1 MGLWMRAS
9 TAGKKIVL
17 FAALLGAALL
27 SIGFVALAT
36 GEKHSVLL
44 NTDNDVFDWRLV
56 GSLEYTYTN
65 PWGSSVTIE
74 TNSGPIIV
82 HPGDRVKIVV
92 NALNRGS
99 IWIGLGGF
107 ITIEDLPVKAIYV
120 NDALVASNTV
130 IDEANMRYDS
140 SSLASILK
148 LEAIL
153 KHGEEQGWAYL
164 AVDGNTVMNQYNYRG
179 YVIVY
184 DIAPG
189 STSLN
194 LDIENQYLSGTAG
207 GIEWN
212 GNVIGVD
219 ELPFL
224 HALLG

>member
-1 MGLWMRAS
+1 MKAS
-9 TAGKKIVL
+9 IAGKKIVL
-17 FAALLGAALL
+17 LAALLGAALL

-36 GEKHSVLL
+36 GERHSIVL

-56 GSLEYTYTN
+56 GSIEYTYTN
-65 PWGSSVTIE
+65 PWGSSATIE
-74 TNSGPIIV
+74 TSNGPITV

-92 NALNRGS
+92 NASNQGS

-107 ITIEDLPVKAIYV
+107 MTIEDLPVKAIYV
-120 NDALVASNTV
+120 NDVLMASDTV

-140 SSLASILK
+140 SSLASTLK

-164 AVDGNTVMNQYNYRG
+164 AVDGNIVVNQYNYRG
-179 YVIVY
+179 YIIVY

-194 LDIENQYLSGTAG
+194 LDMENQYLSGAAEG
-207 GIEWN
+207 VEWN
-212 GNVIGVD
+212 SNVIGVD
-219 ELPFL
+219 ELPLL